1 MPIDGLLM
9 NLYFFNTLFP
19 KNTMQKALYL
29 VGSGANGKSVYLNI
43 LQKVFGDEKSFSRC
57 SRNIPVSI
65 SNVPLI
71 KLISGFSLGIC
82 SVEVSA
88 LTMPNT
94 EFKLSRYLIRLS
106 AKIYSLTQ
114 LKSGSRK

>member
-1 MPIDGLLM
+1 
-9 NLYFFNTLFP
+9 
-19 KNTMQKALYL
+19 MQKALYL

-43 LQKVFGDEKSFSRC
+43 LQKVFGDENISNVPLTSFNQDFQLINMKSFSRC

-94 EFKLSRYLIRLS
+94 ERL
-106 AKIYSLTQ
+106 
-114 LKSGSRK
+114 G